1 MTLCGQGT
9 KWVRS
14 VMIEQF
20 MTFFQDTKGK
30 QILAGLSLSERE
42 NTSTKETERVKDMV
56 RTEKE

>member
-30 QILAGLSLSERE
+30 QILAGLALSKRE
-42 NTSTKETERVKDMV
+42 NTPTKETERVKEMV
-56 RTEKE
+56 RTKKE

>member
-30 QILAGLSLSERE
+30 QILAGLALSKRE
-42 NTSTKETERVKDMV
+42 YDSKKKAVIVKDMV
-56 RTEKE
+56 RTEK

>member
-1 MTLCGQGT
+1 
-9 KWVRS
+9 
-14 VMIEQF
+14 MIEQF

-30 QILAGLSLSERE
+30 QILAGLALSKRE